1 MYLDHVSSLTTKSE
15 RSQLA
20 LYDLQDR
27 LAGVIRN
34 FSSVRDAAVFITPGE
49 DHTYVLDSG
58 NGGGPRQ

>member
-1 MYLDHVSSLTTKSE
+1 M
-15 RSQLA
+15 A

-58 NGGGPRQ
+58 NVVEARATVM